1 MDRYRCDSCKDG
13 SPCIFETEDKDAPS
27 LCPFDDCEEQKADW
41 KLIKRADTNCP
52 ECETWWTLGEDCQ
65 LCNRKPPAS

>member
-52 ECETWWTLGEDCQ
+52 ECET
-65 LCNRKPPAS
+65 